1 MGGPDHVTANPEGDP
16 LNTFRNEGGGSSYPG
31 GTTDRSRIR
40 RGSARPFDPGVP
52 ETLRSL
58 YERYCDT
65 EARELLALIPREGL
79 RSLWGRARERAI
91 AGEGKD
97 AAGLRPGEPPMEA
110 LEWLRAEA
118 RDLLPLPPYESWVKA
133 YVTGRAAF
141 LERMGI
147 ASVPE
152 RSGPVTVAVRP
163 VNAIWWAHLNMER
176 RDFGWVGH
184 IAFHMGADAAV
195 PDGAAGAAAGAAG
208 GAGASGS
215 NGGFRTTDIFRGE
228 SPEEIRDSFREFT
241 SHTLEGFLR
250 SVHPESG

>member
-1 MGGPDHVTANPEGDP
+1 
-16 LNTFRNEGGGSSYPG
+16 LNTFRNEGGGGTSQG
-31 GTTDRSRIR
+31 GTADRNRIR

-52 ETLRSL
+52 DTLRSL

-79 RSLWGRARERAI
+79 RRLWGRARDRANSD
-91 AGEGKD
+91 EGRD
-97 AAGLRPGEPPMEA
+97 TGPLRPGEPPLEA

-147 ASVPE
+147 ATAPE

-176 RDFGWVGH
+176 RDVGWVGH
-184 IAFHMGADAAV
+184 IAFHMGADAAL
-195 PDGAAGAAAGAAG
+195 PGAEG
-208 GAGASGS
+208 GAGESGR
-215 NGGFRTTDIFRGE
+215 NGGVRTTDIFRGE
-228 SPEEIRDSFREFT
+228 RPEEIRDSFREFT
-241 SHTLEGFLR
+241 AHTLEGFLR
-250 SVHPESG
+250 SVSPESG

>member
-1 MGGPDHVTANPEGDP
+1 
-16 LNTFRNEGGGSSYPG
+16 LNTFRNEGVGSSSQG
-31 GTTDRSRIR
+31 GTADRSRIR

-52 ETLRSL
+52 DTLRSL

-79 RSLWGRARERAI
+79 RSLWGRARERAN
-91 AGEGKD
+91 AGEGRD
-97 AAGLRPGEPPMEA
+97 SGRLRPGEPPMEA

-118 RDLLPLPPYESWVKA
+118 RDLLPLPPYESWVQA
-133 YVTGRAAF
+133 YVTGRTAF

-147 ASVPE
+147 ASAPE

-184 IAFHMGADAAV
+184 ITFHMGADAAF
-195 PDGAAGAAAGAAG
+195 PGAEG
-208 GAGASGS
+208 GAGGSGR

-241 SHTLEGFLR
+241 AHTLEGFLR

>member
-1 MGGPDHVTANPEGDP
+1 MGASLRVAAKPEGDP
-16 LNTFRNEGGGSSYPG
+16 LNTYRNDDGGGPSQG
-31 GTTDRSRIR
+31 GTADRSRIR

-52 ETLRSL
+52 DTLRSL

-79 RSLWGRARERAI
+79 RSLWGRARERAL
-91 AGEGKD
+91 AGE
-97 AAGLRPGEPPMEA
+97 AGDSGRMRPGEPPLEA

-118 RDLLPLPPYESWVKA
+118 RGILPLPPYESWVKA
-133 YVTGRAAF
+133 YVSGRAAF

-147 ASVPE
+147 ATAPE
-152 RSGPVTVAVRP
+152 RSEPVTVAVRP

-176 RDFGWVGH
+176 RDVGWVGH
-184 IAFHMGADAAV
+184 IAFHMGADAGF
-195 PDGAAGAAAGAAG
+195 PGE
-208 GAGASGS
+208 SGR

-241 SHTLEGFLR
+241 AHTLEGFLR
-250 SVHPESG
+250 SVAPESR